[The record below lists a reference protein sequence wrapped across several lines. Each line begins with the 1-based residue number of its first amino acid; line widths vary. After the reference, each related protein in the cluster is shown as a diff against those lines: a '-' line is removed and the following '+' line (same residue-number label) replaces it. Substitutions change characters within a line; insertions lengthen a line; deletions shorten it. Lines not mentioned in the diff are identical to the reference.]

1 MDIWY
6 PTSKTL
12 YGRPTREEI
21 DAANV
26 YHENLVKEEA
36 DAIMIILMVQSEDEE
51 SLKLFHDQGG
61 HSLFVALALTNDEND
76 HVDKVHRYFG
86 HRSERRIW
94 DLFS

>member
-6 PTSKTL
+6 PTSKTA
-12 YGRPTREEI
+12 YGKPTREEI

-26 YHENLVKEEA
+26 YHENLVREEA

-51 SLKLFHDQGG
+51 SLKLFHDQVG
-61 HSLFVALALTNDEND
+61 HSVFVALALTNDEND